1 MKEDDEMGDSD
12 EDDDEVDG
20 ELNDTEDFDGDTKAE
35 VGEVGCEVVWSS
47 WACSWP

>member
-1 MKEDDEMGDSD
+1 MKGDDEMGDSD

-35 VGEVGCEVVWSS
+35 VGEVGCVVVWSS